1 MVRVRLATDRS
12 LPFLAVSILWIPIV
26 KNSNSGQLFDY
37 IQSVSNFLCPPI
49 AVVFVMAV
57 FWDRTT
63 EPGAFWGLTCG
74 LIIGGTRMLIE
85 FAAAPPGWGEADQR
99 AFLVSK

>member
-1 MVRVRLATDRS
+1 M
-12 LPFLAVSILWIPIV
+12 
-26 KNSNSGQLFDY
+26 
-37 IQSVSNFLCPPI
+37 
-49 AVVFVMAV
+49 FVMAV

-74 LIIGGTRMLIE
+74 LIIGGTRMMIE
-85 FAAAPPGWGEADQR
+85 FAAAPPGCGEADRR